1 MSVIVKSCVNGQG
14 QWILVAQ
21 LMILTAWDI
30 SSIMEINKSI
40 EHHKG
45 GEMTQDIEYTV
56 QIWKEGNQ
64 FVAHAMPLD
73 VMSSGSTPE
82 EARKALAEAVHLF
95 LMTAT
100 DMGALEEILQE
111 AGYEFEGGRW
121 VSPSWVAIER
131 HSANVGV

>member
-1 MSVIVKSCVNGQG
+1 MEMNHPAASYGVSPSRKQTFRSKLRGIEPGR
-14 QWILVAQ
+14 
-21 LMILTAWDI
+21 
-30 SSIMEINKSI
+30 EINKSI

-45 GEMTQDIEYTV
+45 GEMTKDIEYTV

-131 HSANVGV
+131 HSAIVGV